1 MSHIV
6 IIGGGPA
13 GYEAALVAAQLDA
26 EVTVVEADGAGG
38 ACVLSDCVP
47 SKTFIASSEVVT
59 GYRDTEE
66 FGVRSGGLAAVTVD
80 AAAVNARVKRLA
92 RAQSNDIHTKLIK
105 SGVNFVTGT
114 ARLGEDTLGH
124 THRVR
129 VSPAG
134 GDAEYHIDA
143 STVLIATGA
152 TPRVLPDAVPDG
164 ERILDW
170 RQVYD
175 LTELPEHLIVVGSG
189 VTGAEFASAYLAM
202 GVAVTLVSSRDRVMP
217 HEDADAAMAIEQ
229 VFRHRGM
236 SILNNSRAAAVRRD
250 GDGVS
255 VTLADGRTVAGSHA
269 LMAVGSVPNTAGL
282 GLEEYGVAVAKGG
295 YVSVD
300 RVSRTNVP
308 GIYAAGDCTGVL
320 PLASVAAMQGRIAMW
335 HALGEAVAP
344 LRLRTVAANV
354 FTDPELATV
363 GVSQDEVDAG
373 KVPARQIMLPL
384 SGNARAKMADLRD
397 GFVKLFCR
405 PATGQIV
412 GGVVVAPKA
421 SELIMSIAL
430 AVENNLTVDHL
441 AHTITIYPSLSGSV
455 TEAARQLML
464 HELE

>member
-1 MSHIV
+1 MSQIV

-26 EVTVVEADGAGG
+26 DVTVVEADGAGG

-66 FGVRSGGLAAVTVD
+66 FGVHSDGLEAVTVD
-80 AAAVNARVKRLA
+80 ARAVHERVKRLA
-92 RAQSNDIHTKLIK
+92 LAQSADIHAKLVK
-105 SGVNFVTGT
+105 AGVTFVPGT
-114 ARLGEDTLGH
+114 ARMGEDRLGH
-124 THRVR
+124 THRVI
-129 VSPAG
+129 VTPAEG
-134 GDAEYHIDA
+134 AEYPIDA

-152 TPRVLPDAVPDG
+152 TPRQLPTAVPDG
-164 ERILDW
+164 ERILTW

-175 LTELPEHLIVVGSG
+175 LPELPEHLIVVGSG

-202 GVAVTLVSSRDRVMP
+202 GVEVTLVSSRDRVMP
-217 HEDADAAMAIEQ
+217 HEDADAAMAIER
-229 VFRHRGM
+229 VFRSRGM
-236 SILNNSRAAAVRRD
+236 SILNNSRAEAVRRSPT
-250 GDGVS
+250 GVEVELS
-255 VTLADGRTVAGSHA
+255 DGRKVYGSHA
-269 LMAVGSVPNTAGL
+269 LIAVGSIPNTTGL
-282 GLEEYGVAVAKGG
+282 GLAEYGVELARGG
-295 YVSVD
+295 YVNVD

-335 HALGEAVAP
+335 HALGEAVRP

-363 GVSQDEVDAG
+363 GVSQNEVDAG
-373 KVPARQIMLPL
+373 KVPARQVMLPL
-384 SGNARAKMADLRD
+384 SGNARAKMDDLAD

-405 PATGQIV
+405 PASGQVV

-421 SELIMSIAL
+421 SELILPITM
-430 AVENNLTVDHL
+430 AVENNLTVNEL
-441 AHTITIYPSLSGSV
+441 AQTITIYPSLSGSI

>member
-1 MSHIV
+1 MSQIV

-26 EVTVVEADGAGG
+26 EVTVVEAEGAGG

-66 FGVRSGGLAAVTVD
+66 FGVHSDGLEAVTVD
-80 AAAVNARVKRLA
+80 ARAVHERVKRLA
-92 RAQSNDIHTKLIK
+92 LAQSADIHTKLVK
-105 SGVNFVTGT
+105 AGVEFVAGT

-124 THRVR
+124 THRVI
-129 VSPAG
+129 VTPAG
-134 GDAEYHIDA
+134 GGEEYSIAA
-143 STVLIATGA
+143 STVLVATGA
-152 TPRVLPDAVPDG
+152 TPRQLPTAVPDG
-164 ERILDW
+164 ERILTW

-175 LTELPEHLIVVGSG
+175 LPDLPEHLIVVGSG

-202 GVAVTLVSSRDRVMP
+202 GVKVTLVSSRDRVMP
-217 HEDADAAMAIEQ
+217 HEDADAAMAIER
-229 VFRHRGM
+229 VFRNRGM
-236 SILNNSRAAAVRRD
+236 SILNNSRAEAVRRV
-250 GDGVS
+250 GDGVEVVLS
-255 VTLADGRTVAGSHA
+255 DGRQVTGSHA
-269 LMAVGSVPNTAGL
+269 LIAVGSIPNTADL
-282 GLEEYGVAVAKGG
+282 GLAEYGVELARGG
-295 YVSVD
+295 YVTVD

-335 HALGEAVAP
+335 HALGEAVRP

-373 KVPARQIMLPL
+373 KTPARQVMLPL
-384 SGNARAKMADLRD
+384 SGNARAKMDDLAD

-405 PATGQIV
+405 PASGQVI

-421 SELIMSIAL
+421 SELILPITM
-430 AVENNLTVDHL
+430 AVENNLTVNEL
-441 AHTITIYPSLSGSV
+441 AHTITIYPSLSGSI